1 MRKFAVVLNWVMV
14 AFVVLGGL
22 LVNIRFQN
30 PQEQAF
36 LLGVPFAL
44 ALLCHHFRA
53 QRWLSALSLV
63 SNALFALIIL
73 VMFFEI
79 PTLLRDFGH
88 YDRSYIAFGLIAI
101 PVFLN
106 IVTAISDLRSRKVSQ
121 AIASLER

>member
-14 AFVVLGGL
+14 AFIVLGGL

-36 LLGVPFAL
+36 LLGVPFAA
-44 ALLCHHFRA
+44 ALLCHYFRA
-53 QRWLSALSLV
+53 QRWLLALSLV

-88 YDRSYIAFGLIAI
+88 YGRSYVAFGLIAI

-121 AIASLER
+121 AIANLER

>member
-14 AFVVLGGL
+14 AFIVLGGL

-36 LLGVPFAL
+36 LLGVPFAA
-44 ALLCHHFRA
+44 ALLCHYFRA
-53 QRWLSALSLV
+53 RRWLLALSLV

-79 PTLLRDFGH
+79 PALLRDFGH
-88 YDRSYIAFGLIAI
+88 YGRSYVAFGLIAI

-121 AIASLER
+121 AIANLER

>member
-14 AFVVLGGL
+14 AFIVLGGL

-36 LLGVPFAL
+36 LLGVPFAA
-44 ALLCHHFRA
+44 ALLCHYFRA
-53 QRWLSALSLV
+53 RRWLLALSLV

-88 YDRSYIAFGLIAI
+88 YGRSYVAFGLIAI

>member
-14 AFVVLGGL
+14 AFIVLGGL

-36 LLGVPFAL
+36 LLGVPFAA
-44 ALLCHHFRA
+44 ALLCHYFRA
-53 QRWLSALSLV
+53 QRWLLALSLV

-88 YDRSYIAFGLIAI
+88 YGRSYVAFGLIAI